1 MCLPEALLAHRG
13 RACDKHLWENH
24 NSSPGTGMP
33 KSIVRQRPAAKRPA
47 RKSATRGGG
56 KHRGIGRPAAGQQ
69 TVGRE
74 ALITRTCEMLM
85 QLPPNKITRA
95 EVARHM
101 NVDPSLIRYY
111 FRDRATLLLAAV
123 ARLTAE
129 LSRLMEEELA
139 RSDLTPESRL
149 RARVTAL
156 LKLNV
161 TYPFFHRLMIDELVN
176 LDAPAAVRFVEQ
188 LTREGVAGYAEI
200 IDAGV
205 KDGVFRRTN
214 VPFLF
219 LAVIGMCE
227 FFVNGMPIL
236 RIVMGKDFDQ
246 RAISLRYREF
256 ICDMIL
262 NGLKAK

>member
-1 MCLPEALLAHRG
+1 MCPLAATAW
-13 RACDKHLWENH
+13 RAAATHWRIAVARAIN
-24 NSSPGTGMP
+24 GTGMP
-33 KSIVRQRPAAKRPA
+33 KPIARQRPANRRPPG
-47 RKSATRGGG
+47 KSTVRSSG

-85 QLPPNKITRA
+85 MMPPNKITRA

-111 FRDRATLLLAAV
+111 FRDRSTLLLAAV

-129 LSRLMEEELA
+129 LSRLMDEELA

-149 RARVTAL
+149 RARVSAL

-161 TYPFFHRLMIDELVN
+161 TYPFFHRLMIDELVT
-176 LDAPAAVRFVEQ
+176 LDTPAAVRFVEE
-188 LTREGVAGYAEI
+188 LTRDGVAGYTEV

-205 KDGVFRRTN
+205 KDGVFRRTS

-246 RAISLRYREF
+246 RAISARYREF
-256 ICDMIL
+256 ICELLLD
-262 NGLKAK
+262 GLKTR

>member
-1 MCLPEALLAHRG
+1 
-13 RACDKHLWENH
+13 
-24 NSSPGTGMP
+24 MP
-33 KSIVRQRPAAKRPA
+33 KPIARRRPVNRRPPGKSTVR
-47 RKSATRGGG
+47 SAG

-69 TVGRE
+69 TVGRD

-85 QLPPNKITRA
+85 LMPPNKITRA

-111 FRDRATLLLAAV
+111 FRDRSTLLLAAV

-129 LSRLMEEELA
+129 LARLMDDELA

-149 RARVTAL
+149 RARVSAL

-176 LDAPAAVRFVEQ
+176 LDTPAAVHFVEQ
-188 LTREGVAGYAEI
+188 LTRDGVTGYADI

-205 KDGVFRRTN
+205 KDGVFRRTS

-219 LAVIGMCE
+219 LAIIGMCE

-246 RAISLRYREF
+246 RAISARYREF
-256 ICDMIL
+256 ICELLLD
-262 NGLKAK
+262 GLKTR

>member
-1 MCLPEALLAHRG
+1 
-13 RACDKHLWENH
+13 
-24 NSSPGTGMP
+24 MP
-33 KSIVRQRPAAKRPA
+33 KSIARQRPAAKRPPG
-47 RKSATRGGG
+47 KSAVRSGG

-74 ALITRTCEMLM
+74 ALITRTCDLLM
-85 QLPPNKITRA
+85 QIPPNRITRA

-111 FRDRATLLLAAV
+111 FRDRSTLLLAAV

-129 LSRLMEEELA
+129 LSRHIEEELA

-149 RARVTAL
+149 RARVSAL

-161 TYPFFHRLMIDELVN
+161 TYPFFHRLMIDELVTLN
-176 LDAPAAVRFVEQ
+176 TPAAVRFVDQ
-188 LTREGVAGYAEI
+188 LTREGVAAYAEI
-200 IDAGV
+200 IDTGV
-205 KDGVFRRTN
+205 NDGAVRRIN

-227 FFVNGMPIL
+227 FFINGMPIL
-236 RIVMGKDFDQ
+236 RIAMGKDFDQ
-246 RAISLRYREF
+246 RALSRIHLRFAAQWPERE
-256 ICDMIL
+256 IDPTPPDDAL
-262 NGLKAK
+262 RAH

>member
-1 MCLPEALLAHRG
+1 VSAAATGWRIPIAH
-13 RACDKHLWENH
+13 AINAA
-24 NSSPGTGMP
+24 MP
-33 KSIVRQRPAAKRPA
+33 KSIDRQRPARERPA
-47 RKSATRGGG
+47 GRSAVRSSG

-85 QLPPNKITRA
+85 QMPPNKITRA

-123 ARLTAE
+123 ARLNSE

-139 RSDLTPESRL
+139 RSDLTPQSRL
-149 RARVTAL
+149 RARVSAL

-161 TYPFFHRLMIDELVN
+161 TYPFFHRLMIDELVT
-176 LDAPAAVRFVEQ
+176 LDSPSAVRFVEQ
-188 LTREGVAGYAEI
+188 LTQEGVAGYAEI
-200 IDAGV
+200 IEAGV
-205 KDGVFRRTN
+205 KEGVFRRTN

-236 RIVMGKDFDQ
+236 RIAMGRQFDA
-246 RAISLRYREF
+246 RAISQRYREF
-256 ICDMIL
+256 ICELLL
-262 NGLKAK
+262 NGLEIK

>member
-1 MCLPEALLAHRG
+1 
-13 RACDKHLWENH
+13 
-24 NSSPGTGMP
+24 MP
-33 KSIVRQRPAAKRPA
+33 KSIARQRAARKRPP
-47 RKSATRGGG
+47 RKSVVRRGG
-56 KHRGIGRPAAGQQ
+56 KHRGIGRPATGQQ

-74 ALITRTCEMLM
+74 ALITQTCEMMMHLA
-85 QLPPNKITRA
+85 PNKITRA

-111 FRDRATLLLAAV
+111 FRDRSTLLLAAV

-129 LSRLMEEELA
+129 LSRLMDEELA
-139 RSDLTPESRL
+139 RSDLTPVSRL
-149 RARVTAL
+149 RARVSAL

-161 TYPFFHRLMIDELVN
+161 SYPFFYRLMIDELVN
-176 LDAPAAVRFVEQ
+176 LNSPAAVCFVDQ
-188 LTREGVAGYAEI
+188 LTREAVAGYAEI

-205 KDGVFRRTN
+205 KEGVFRRTN

-236 RIVMGKDFDQ
+236 RTVMGRDFDQ

-256 ICDMIL
+256 ICDL
-262 NGLKAK
+262 LLDGLKAT

>member
-1 MCLPEALLAHRG
+1 
-13 RACDKHLWENH
+13 
-24 NSSPGTGMP
+24 MP
-33 KSIVRQRPAAKRPA
+33 KPIARQRPGSRRPPG
-47 RKSATRGGG
+47 KSAARSAG

-85 QLPPNKITRA
+85 VMPPNKITRA

-111 FRDRATLLLAAV
+111 FRDRSTLLLAAV

-129 LSRLMEEELA
+129 LSRLMDEELA

-149 RARVTAL
+149 RARVSAL

-161 TYPFFHRLMIDELVN
+161 TYPFFHRLMIDELVT
-176 LDAPAAVRFVEQ
+176 LDTPAAVRFVEL
-188 LTREGVAGYAEI
+188 LTREGVAGYTDV

-205 KDGVFRRTN
+205 KDGVFRRTS

-236 RIVMGKDFDQ
+236 RIVMGKDIDP
-246 RAISLRYREF
+246 RAISVRYREF
-256 ICDMIL
+256 ICEL
-262 NGLKAK
+262 LLEGLKAR

>member
-1 MCLPEALLAHRG
+1 
-13 RACDKHLWENH
+13 
-24 NSSPGTGMP
+24 MP
-33 KSIVRQRPAAKRPA
+33 KPIARQRPANRRPPG
-47 RKSATRGGG
+47 KSAVRSSG

-85 QLPPNKITRA
+85 IMPPNKITRA

-111 FRDRATLLLAAV
+111 FRDRSTLLLAAV

-129 LSRLMEEELA
+129 LSRLMDEELA

-149 RARVTAL
+149 RARVSAL

-161 TYPFFHRLMIDELVN
+161 TYPFFHRLMIDELVT
-176 LDAPAAVRFVEQ
+176 LDTPAAVRFVEE
-188 LTREGVAGYAEI
+188 LTRDGVAGYTEV

-205 KDGVFRRTN
+205 KDGVFRRTS

-246 RAISLRYREF
+246 RAISARYREF
-256 ICDMIL
+256 ICELLLDGM
-262 NGLKAK
+262 KTR

>member
-1 MCLPEALLAHRG
+1 MA
-13 RACDKHLWENH
+13 
-24 NSSPGTGMP
+24 
-33 KSIVRQRPAAKRPA
+33 KSIARQRPAVRRPSG
-47 RKSATRGGG
+47 KSAARSGG
-56 KHRGIGRPAAGQQ
+56 KQRGIGRPAAGQQ

-85 QLPPNKITRA
+85 QMPPNKITRA

-111 FRDRATLLLAAV
+111 FRDRSTLLLAAV
-123 ARLTAE
+123 AKLTAE
-129 LSRLMEEELA
+129 LSRHIDEELA
-139 RSDLTPESRL
+139 RSDLTPASQL
-149 RARVTAL
+149 RARVAAL

-176 LDAPAAVRFVEQ
+176 LNTPAAVRFVDQ
-188 LTREGVAGYAEI
+188 LTREGVAGYVQI
-200 IDAGV
+200 MDAGV
-205 KDGVFRRTN
+205 KEGSFRRTN

-227 FFVNGMPIL
+227 FFINGMPIL
-236 RIVMGKDFDQ
+236 RIAMGKDFDQ
-246 RAISLRYREF
+246 RAISVRYREF
-256 ICDMIL
+256 ICDLLL

>member
-1 MCLPEALLAHRG
+1 MC
-13 RACDKHLWENH
+13 
-24 NSSPGTGMP
+24 PGTAIAPARRLAGWRITVAHAINAPAMP
-33 KSIVRQRPAAKRPA
+33 KSIGRQRPAARRPD
-47 RKSATRGGG
+47 KSAVRNG
-56 KHRGIGRPAAGQQ
+56 KQRGIGRPAAGQQ

-85 QLPPNKITRA
+85 QMPPNKITRA

-123 ARLTAE
+123 ERLTAE
-129 LSRLMEEELA
+129 LARLMEEELA
-139 RSDLTPESRL
+139 RSDLTPASQL
-149 RARVTAL
+149 RARVSAL

-176 LDAPAAVRFVEQ
+176 LDTPAAVRFVEQ
-188 LTREGVAGYAEI
+188 LTREAVAGYSDI
-200 IDAGV
+200 IDSGV

-236 RIVMGKDFDQ
+236 RIVMGKEFDQ
-246 RAISLRYREF
+246 RAISQRYREF

-262 NGLKAK
+262 HGLKAK

>member
-1 MCLPEALLAHRG
+1 
-13 RACDKHLWENH
+13 
-24 NSSPGTGMP
+24 MP
-33 KSIVRQRPAAKRPA
+33 KPIARHRAANRRPPRD
-47 RKSATRGGG
+47 STLHGSG

-85 QLPPNKITRA
+85 QMPPNKITRA

-111 FRDRATLLLAAV
+111 FRDRSTLLLAAV

-129 LSRLMEEELA
+129 LSRLMDEELA

-149 RARVTAL
+149 RARVSAL

-161 TYPFFHRLMIDELVN
+161 TYPFFHRLMIDELVT
-176 LDAPAAVRFVEQ
+176 LDTPAAVRFVEQ
-188 LTREGVAGYAEI
+188 LTREGVAGYAEVL
-200 IDAGV
+200 DAGV
-205 KDGVFRRTN
+205 KDGVFRRTS

-236 RIVMGKDFDQ
+236 RIVMGKDLDQ
-246 RAISLRYREF
+246 RAISARYREF
-256 ICDMIL
+256 ICDLML
-262 NGLKAK
+262 DGLKTR